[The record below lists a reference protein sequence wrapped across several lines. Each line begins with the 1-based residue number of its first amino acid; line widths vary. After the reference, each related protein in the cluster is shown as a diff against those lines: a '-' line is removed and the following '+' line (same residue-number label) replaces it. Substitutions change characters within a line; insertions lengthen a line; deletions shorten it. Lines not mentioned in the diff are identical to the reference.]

1 MLEVE
6 IKAFLGGLSLE
17 KIAETAK
24 ELGFWECR
32 ALQETD
38 MYFNGNDRNFM
49 KTDEALRIR
58 SCVKPDAD
66 GFCGK
71 EETFITYKGPKMD
84 KNSNTRLEYETSVGN
99 CETMAELLTA
109 LGYQEAF
116 TVKKVRREW
125 KLTDG
130 DDREITLCFDRVENL
145 GDYMELEILTAEDS
159 DREQAVVRLLK
170 LFNILGISEDRM
182 TRKSYLEMLIDRSR

>member
-24 ELGFWECR
+24 ELGFRECG

-49 KTDEALRIR
+49 KTDEALRLR
-58 SCVKPDAD
+58 SCIESAGDD
-66 GFCGK
+66 SCGK
-71 EETFITYKGPKMD
+71 EEIFITYKGPKLD
-84 KNSNTRLEYETSVGN
+84 KNSNTRSEYETSVEN
-99 CETMAELLTA
+99 RETMAEILTS
-109 LGYQEAF
+109 LGYREVF

-145 GDYMELEILTAEDS
+145 GDYMELEIVTVEDS
-159 DREQAVVRLLK
+159 DREREVAHLLK
-170 LFNILGISEDRM
+170 LLDLLGVSRERM